1 MDTRPSAVV
10 YQMKIQRHIPRRC
23 IAMCVL
29 ALWLPSLP
37 ASADILIESYRADRP
52 PDAGRILGRL
62 REELD
67 RAGVKIRPA
76 DVIAEAG
83 GQLPLAGVSDPSLP
97 PSYPADP
104 AGQVELGT
112 KQVLHGDYEAGL
124 TTLEAVLAGARQNP
138 ARVVADASSVTWL
151 TRAYA
156 AVAFAKLRTRQPDAA
171 TEAVTEQIRSFP
183 EHPIGRIVGPDVARL
198 AEAARKALDASP
210 HGTLHIRV
218 SQPDVQIF
226 LNAGVRGRGTA
237 RLTLPSGTY
246 RLLLVRAGVARR
258 YAIPV
263 APARTNELA
272 IDWDADAAFTA
283 SPAWVGFRWPHGQD
297 DTTEAAVARYAQG
310 ARQHDIY
317 VVSIVER
324 NARRFLA
331 GEIFEKHTGA
341 LVRHKAIELGR
352 DDARCVRSLAY
363 YLLKGEPSTCLVDV
377 PGEAV
382 PAHTPRDPYL
392 LPGILAGAGAMSV
405 IGGTALLASKGD
417 PSAPSGGP
425 SYLSGPGVGLIAGG
439 GIAIGV
445 AAYLAKRASGT
456 TEAGQA
462 TLRQSRA
469 PIYAAA
475 GSAAAAFVA
484 GGYLL
489 HIDGTG
495 TCGRNAPGSCYYRY
509 RSAPYGWTLIGAG
522 LAAAGFGVYWQLSA
536 PGDSQ
541 GPSVGI
547 TPTGTGAMASIGG
560 SF

>member
-1 MDTRPSAVV
+1 
-10 YQMKIQRHIPRRC
+10 
-23 IAMCVL
+23 MCVL
-29 ALWLPSLP
+29 AIWLPSLP
-37 ASADILIESYRADRP
+37 ASADILLESYRADRP
-52 PDAGRILGRL
+52 PDADRILGPL

-76 DVIAEAG
+76 DVIVEAG
-83 GQLPLAGVSDPSLP
+83 DQLPLAGVSDPSLP
-97 PSYPADP
+97 QSYPADL

-112 KQVLHGDYEAGL
+112 KQVFHGDYEAGL
-124 TTLEAVLAGARQNP
+124 TTLAAVLDGARQNP

-151 TRAYA
+151 TKAYA
-156 AVAFAKLRTRQPDAA
+156 AIAFAQLRTRHPDAA
-171 TEAVTEQIRSFP
+171 TEALVEQIRSFP
-183 EHPIGRIVGPDVARL
+183 ANPIGRIVGPDVAKL
-198 AEAARKALDASP
+198 AEAARKTLDASP
-210 HGTLHIRV
+210 HGTVSIRV
-218 SQPDVQIF
+218 SRPDVQIF
-226 LNAGVRGRGTA
+226 LNEGARGRGTSVLSLA
-237 RLTLPSGTY
+237 SGTY

-258 YAIPV
+258 YAVTVVPD
-263 APARTNELA
+263 RTTELA

-283 SPAWVGFRWPHGQD
+283 SPSWIGFRWPGGQD

-310 ARQHDIY
+310 ARVHDVF
-317 VVSIVER
+317 VVSIVESS
-324 NARRFLA
+324 ARRFIA
-331 GEIFEKHTGA
+331 GEMFEKHSGA

-352 DDARCVRSLAY
+352 DDARCRRALAY
-363 YLLKGEPSTCLVDV
+363 YLLRGEPSTCLVDV
-377 PGEAV
+377 PDEAV
-382 PAHTPRDPYL
+382 PGHTPRDPYL
-392 LPGILAGAGAMSV
+392 LPGIVAGAGAMSV

-425 SYLSGPGVGLIAGG
+425 SYLSGPGVVLIAGG
-439 GIAIGV
+439 GVAIGV
-445 AAYLAKRASGT
+445 SAYLAKRASGMA
-456 TEAGQA
+456 EAEQA

-475 GSAAAAFVA
+475 ATAAAAFVA

-495 TCGRNAPGSCYYRY
+495 TCGRDEPGSCYYRY

-522 LAAAGFGVYWQLSA
+522 LAATGFGVYWQLGA

-547 TPTGTGAMASIGG
+547 SPTDSGAMASIGG